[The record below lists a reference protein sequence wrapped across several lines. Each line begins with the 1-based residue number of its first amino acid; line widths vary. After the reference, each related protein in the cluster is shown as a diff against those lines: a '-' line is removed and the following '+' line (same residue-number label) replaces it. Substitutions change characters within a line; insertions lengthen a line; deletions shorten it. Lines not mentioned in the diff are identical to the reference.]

1 MPVNNDIYNI
11 DFSKKAVEF
20 LPPDKRMP
28 SMVSMIRQ
36 WFKQLQWN
44 RLKVFQ
50 DYKQGAS
57 GYPTYTA
64 GTYNQY
70 DRVIYGQSVYESL
83 INSNTDLPTVATSW
97 TVYQA
102 NFIGVDE
109 RILYNHQKLV
119 LEYALNERFGTAFRQ
134 PPSTSDIYITNNTPA
149 VAPFI
154 VGINEL
160 ESSDV
165 FLQTSSDFIIDSY
178 SFGTFNNFTINVPSA
193 TYTALGSA
201 AESIIRG
208 FVDLYNTIGLFY
220 NINVY

>member
-1 MPVNNDIYNI
+1 MPVNNDIYLINYN
-11 DFSKKAVEF
+11 KKTVEL
-20 LPPDKRMP
+20 LPPDKRKP
-28 SMVSMIRQ
+28 SMVAWILQ

-44 RLKVFQ
+44 WIKIFL
-50 DYKQGAS
+50 DYKQGAQ

-70 DRVIYGQSVYESL
+70 NRVIYGQSVYESL
-83 INSNTDLPTVATSW
+83 IDGNTDLPTVATSW

-102 NFIGVDE
+102 IFIGVDE

-154 VGINEL
+154 VGINEVG
-160 ESSDV
+160 SSDV

-178 SFGTFNNFTINVPSA
+178 SFGTFNNFTINVPTA
-193 TYTALGSA
+193 TYSALGSA

-208 FVDLYNTIGLFY
+208 FVDQYNTIGLFY
-220 NINVY
+220 NIVTY